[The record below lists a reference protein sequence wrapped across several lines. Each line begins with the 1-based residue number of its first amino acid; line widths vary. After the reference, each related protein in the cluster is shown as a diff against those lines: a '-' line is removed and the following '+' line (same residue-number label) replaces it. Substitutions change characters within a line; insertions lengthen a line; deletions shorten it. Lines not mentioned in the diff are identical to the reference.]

1 MVALVLALVVNFAF
15 CYLSLGL
22 SVLAFAAIA
31 RAHMRLRGEGP
42 PASEPSTSDDALDV
56 LDVPEPAPVSER
68 EARPRRRPF
77 FPIADY
83 DELTAAEVVSVLGVL
98 DVDELELVRARE
110 EDGPARTTV
119 LKRIDQRVAAIERQ
133 SRRPS

>member
-1 MVALVLALVVNFAF
+1 MVATSREGGSRVRDRLPVARASFMLSGAAVVALVLALVVNFAF

-42 PASEPSTSDDALDV
+42 RPSEPSISDDALDV

-77 FPIADY
+77 FP
-83 DELTAAEVVSVLGVL
+83 
-98 DVDELELVRARE
+98 
-110 EDGPARTTV
+110 
-119 LKRIDQRVAAIERQ
+119 
-133 SRRPS
+133 